1 MRGIVSIGRFRK
13 KKEKEEREWMELDE
27 KMDSFEC
34 AVAVDTENHTEESAI
49 AVLAA
54 MAELNDAMANNP
66 FGRYVVREQ
75 QKRDDDF
82 RKRYKDVFARAPD
95 MPVARI
101 KYFCGV
107 LLKLWP
113 DVEKGDCKSKWS
125 VFDDFFSIYSEGVDR
140 TFSDWCKIDQKT
152 DKMTDEVQVEY
163 PFLQMEV
170 SKDNMDMLLS
180 ETLERLIS
188 ARPEEGSMAKKEFL
202 WELVKLFEICRGILY
217 VFNDEMEARCQISY
231 KQTVF

>member
-1 MRGIVSIGRFRK
+1 MKGIIQIGRFRK
-13 KKEKEEREWMELDE
+13 KRDKEEREWKELDE
-27 KMDSFEC
+27 KLEAFER
-34 AVAVDTENHTEESAI
+34 AAAADAENHTAES
-49 AVLAA
+49 VMEVMAA
-54 MAELNDAMANNP
+54 MNGLNRAMANTP
-66 FGRYVVREQ
+66 FGRQVAEEL
-75 QKRDDDF
+75 QKRNADF
-82 RKRYKDVFARAPD
+82 KERYRDVYARVPD

-152 DKMTDEVQVEY
+152 DKMTDEVQFEY

-217 VFNDEMEARCQISY
+217 VFNDEVDAVCASRNS
-231 KQTVF
+231 